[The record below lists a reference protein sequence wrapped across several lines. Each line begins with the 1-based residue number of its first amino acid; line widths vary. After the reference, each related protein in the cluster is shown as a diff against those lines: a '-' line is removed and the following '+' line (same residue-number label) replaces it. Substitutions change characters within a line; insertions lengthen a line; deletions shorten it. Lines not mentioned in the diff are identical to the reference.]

1 MTFNLSQGLEKFSS
15 FKFPKNLDFHLQF
28 DTLRKAGEFLD
39 DEKIELE
46 APIDR
51 YQLPQNL
58 QDLLED
64 RLKAYNNLA
73 QAQMKIKAW
82 DSALAALKQV
92 LRHEVSYE
100 MSKL

>member
-1 MTFNLSQGLEKFSS
+1 MS
-15 FKFPKNLDFHLQF
+15 FF
-28 DTLRKAGEFLD
+28 RKAGEFLD
-39 DEKIELE
+39 DEKIELD

-64 RLKAYNNLA
+64 RLKSYNNLA
-73 QAQMKIKAW
+73 MAQMKIKAW

-92 LRHEVSYE
+92 LRHEVIC
-100 MSKL
+100 KFFLLFIT